1 MATTTQSN
9 AITTVEDFIQ
19 EYDVETI
26 RMDTVFL
33 RQVFWEKGMEH
44 KLVVAE
50 SALIDKYLEEIE
62 QHKTAITLSTTEYY
76 KYRYNPKLMAYDVYG
91 TTELWFLL
99 MAANELYSVID
110 FDLRVVKAYRTDIL
124 QKIDRMLSLEHEFKV
139 INDDEVRAELLT
151 PIPEY

>member
-1 MATTTQSN
+1 MATNTQSN

-139 INDDEVRAELLT
+139 INDDEVRAELMT

>member
-9 AITTVEDFIQ
+9 AITTIEDFVQ

-33 RQVFWEKGMEH
+33 QQVFWEKGMEH

-124 QKIDRMLSLEHEFKV
+124 QKIDRMLSLEHEFKT

>member
-33 RQVFWEKGMEH
+33 RQVFWEKGMGH

-151 PIPEY
+151 LIPEY

>member
-9 AITTVEDFIQ
+9 AITTIEDFVQ

-76 KYRYNPKLMAYDVYG
+76 KSR
-91 TTELWFLL
+91 
-99 MAANELYSVID
+99 
-110 FDLRVVKAYRTDIL
+110 
-124 QKIDRMLSLEHEFKV
+124 
-139 INDDEVRAELLT
+139 
-151 PIPEY
+151 

>member
-1 MATTTQSN
+1 MATNTQSN

-99 MAANELYSVID
+99 MAANELYSTID

-139 INDDEVRAELLT
+139 INDDEVRAELMT

>member
-99 MAANELYSVID
+99 MEANELYSVID

>member
-62 QHKTAITLSTTEYY
+62 QHKTVITLSTTEYY

-124 QKIDRMLSLEHEFKV
+124 QKIDRMLSLEHEFKT

>member
-151 PIPEY
+151 LIPEY

>member
-9 AITTVEDFIQ
+9 AITTIEDFVQ

-76 KYRYNPKLMAYDVYG
+76 KYRCNPKLMAYDVYG

-99 MAANELYSVID
+99 MAANELYSVMD

-124 QKIDRMLSLEHEFKV
+124 QKIDRMLSLEHEFKT

>member
-1 MATTTQSN
+1 MATNTQSN

-19 EYDVETI
+19 EYDIETI

-99 MAANELYSVID
+99 MAANELYSIID

-139 INDDEVRAELLT
+139 INDDEVRAELMT

>member
-99 MAANELYSVID
+99 MAANELYSIID

-139 INDDEVRAELLT
+139 INDDEARAELMT